1 MKVLVTG
8 SQGYIGTVLVQRLI
22 EKGYS
27 VVGLDTGYYRDCN
40 LTEPPEGVETLNK
53 DVRDVTNSDLKSID
67 AILHLAALSNDPLSF
82 LKPELTMDVN
92 FTESVRLAMIA
103 KETGVKKF
111 ILASS
116 CSSYGIN
123 NTGIVDETSELNPI
137 TAYAKSKIMAELDIS
152 KLASNDFTTVFL
164 RSATING
171 ISPRIRFDLV
181 VNNLTGLALTTGKI
195 TVKSDGTPWRPTL
208 HVQDDCSAFIAS
220 LEAENSLVNNKI
232 YNVGAT
238 EENYQIKDIA
248 EIIKKHTGC
257 EIEFQNQDKDSR
269 SYRVNC
275 DKIKNELGFKIE
287 WTLEESVKEL
297 VKQLKEIGLNNE
309 EFDSRKYTRLKQ
321 IKYLLETNQLD
332 EQLKWTN

>member
-8 SQGYIGTVLVQRLI
+8 SEGYIGTVLVQRLS

-40 LTEPPEGVETLNK
+40 ITEPPDVVETLNK
-53 DVRDVTNSDLKSID
+53 DVRDITASDLKSID

-82 LKPELTMDVN
+82 LKPELTMDIN
-92 FTESVRLAMIA
+92 FKESVRLATIA
-103 KETGVKKF
+103 KESGVKKF
-111 ILASS
+111 IFASS
-116 CSSYGIN
+116 CSSYGRN
-123 NTGIVDETSELNPI
+123 NVGIVDETSKLNPI

-152 KLASNDFTTVFL
+152 KLSSNNFTTVFL

-208 HVQDDCSAFIAS
+208 HIQDDCSAFIKS
-220 LEAENSLVNNKI
+220 LEADSDLTNNKI

-257 EIEFQNQDKDSR
+257 EIEFQNQDRDSR

-275 DKIKNELGFKIE
+275 DKIKNELGFKVE
-287 WTLEESVKEL
+287 WPLEESVKEL
-297 VKQLKEIGLNNE
+297 VNQLKEIGLNHE
-309 EFDSRKYTRLKQ
+309 EFNSRKYTRLEQ
-321 IKYLLETNQLD
+321 IKHLLETNQLD
-332 EQLKWTN
+332 SRLKWIN